1 MEKKFNLIIE
11 ELTTITAGVRRM
23 DAADA
28 ISFTL
33 NGIDVLTVWASG
45 EYVVAKGDL
54 KRLGFT
60 EPKLV

>member
-1 MEKKFNLIIE
+1 MKKKFNLIIE

-28 ISFTL
+28 VYFTL

-45 EYVVAKGDL
+45 EYVVTKSNL

-60 EPKLV
+60 EPK